1 MKKPIAIFCGELK
14 SDALR
19 EVLNENYDLRCFTNN
34 DEFYRATKLH
44 FASVEIILLTVDS
57 VFDINLLRRMPSL
70 LKLISLTTS
79 LTHINPDAQ
88 KLLMNEGKLI
98 TLRDFWDQM
107 AEVTGAADLALML
120 ILMGARRAS
129 LASLKSANNPFIRN
143 SEFLT
148 HEFSA
153 LRIGIIGYGRIGQ
166 RVGKYLKGL
175 GISYSVYD
183 PNLKDVSN
191 VIQHKRI
198 EDCLNSVHG
207 VLLSSSFET
216 TSKQILSK
224 SLLIDKLNNSELFI
238 VNISRGELV
247 SEEQLIECAL
257 ESKISC
263 YLTDVVSSEFKIK
276 MKTKFLSKNLDQLI
290 AEGKLFVMPHIG
302 GYTYESTEKTQKI
315 IYRYLK
321 GFLYK

>member
-19 EVLNENYDLRCFTNN
+19 EILNENYDLRCFKNN
-34 DEFYRATKLH
+34 DEFYKSTKLN
-44 FASVEIILLTVDS
+44 FASIEIILTTVDS
-57 VFDINLLRRMPSL
+57 VFDINLLRKMPSL

-79 LTHINPDAQ
+79 LSHINPDVQ
-88 KLLMNEGKLI
+88 KLLINEGKLI

-129 LASLKSANNPFIRN
+129 LACLKSAKNPPLRN
-143 SEFLT
+143 QNFLT
-148 HEFSA
+148 HEFSN

-191 VIQHKRI
+191 VIEHERI

-216 TSKQILSK
+216 TSKHILSK
-224 SLLIDKLNNSELFI
+224 NLLLEKLNNSELFI

-257 ESKISC
+257 ESKIGC
-263 YLTDVVSSEFKIK
+263 YLTDVVSSDFKIK
-276 MKTKFLSKNLDQLI
+276 MKKKYLSKKLNQLI
-290 AEGKLFVMPHIG
+290 AEGKLFITPHIG
-302 GYTYESTEKTQKI
+302 GYTYESTEKTQHI

-321 GFLYK
+321 EFLYK